1 MTLVTL
7 VKDVDLEILNSGYE
21 LKQDEWFNLGLVG
34 FEAKT
39 KLRGSRFVVRKAKH
53 KYKCRCSDVIHV
65 QNSCGSYES
74 LKPRRRVPNME

>member
-7 VKDVDLEILNSGYE
+7 VKDIDLEIVNSGHE

-34 FEAKT
+34 FEV
-39 KLRGSRFVVRKAKH
+39 RGSRFVNVRKVKH
-53 KYKCRCSDVIHV
+53 KYKCRCSDIIHV

-74 LKPRRRVPNME
+74 LKPRRRVPNMG